1 MSCFYNPPIE
11 SRCISD
17 YNLKLYLKGV
27 LFRQASGKGGCARS
41 AGILYALNRQ
51 RLGLPG
57 LITPNPAPDRQQM
70 DKLAWLEKGWY
81 EGVLAFAC
89 EAGGKGGNEAGID
102 AIWKGREE
110 AGTTA
115 GRNAGI
121 IGRTG

>member
-1 MSCFYNPPIE
+1 
-11 SRCISD
+11 
-17 YNLKLYLKGV
+17 
-27 LFRQASGKGGCARS
+27 
-41 AGILYALNRQ
+41 
-51 RLGLPG
+51 
-57 LITPNPAPDRQQM
+57 M

-121 IGRTG
+121 IGRTGWKGKWPWPMIYPTGWRNGFIKKGRHWRKEDEDEENPERNRGGGNLPGDRRRHL